1 MEALNYSLDKVPY
14 GKYALVFVDDRDV
27 TGSVLHE
34 LYNSFHQRKK
44 PQIFTGTEETANLK
58 KWLREPKERENDF
71 CIVGTQHQCN
81 GIETDIVIHIYPED
95 CPLCGISSADPVIIS
110 RAMAL
115 LIVST
120 YQRVQCDCGW
130 KLCEDNFSDGW
141 ITPDAYSDEED
152 NTTFIKAKVIV
163 EKT

>member
-1 MEALNYSLDKVPY
+1 MSVNIVDGQLVNVSKPNLLFMEALNYSLDKVPY

-71 CIVGTQHQCN
+71 CIV
-81 GIETDIVIHIYPED
+81 
-95 CPLCGISSADPVIIS
+95 IS
-110 RAMAL
+110 
-115 LIVST
+115 
-120 YQRVQCDCGW
+120 
-130 KLCEDNFSDGW
+130 N
-141 ITPDAYSDEED
+141 
-152 NTTFIKAKVIV
+152 
-163 EKT
+163 